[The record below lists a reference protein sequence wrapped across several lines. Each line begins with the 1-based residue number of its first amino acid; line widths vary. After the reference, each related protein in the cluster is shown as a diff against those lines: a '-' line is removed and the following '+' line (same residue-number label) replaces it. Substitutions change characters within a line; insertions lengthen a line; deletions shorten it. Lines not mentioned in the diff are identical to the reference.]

1 MLKLI
6 YTTLLITFLSVLST
20 GCGEEA
26 PMVEG
31 EFDESQQIDPAAE
44 AELEKQAR
52 KDMQ

>member
-6 YTTLLITFLSVLST
+6 YTTLLLACITVFST

-31 EFDESQQIDPAAE
+31 EFDESQQIDPAEE

-52 KDMQ
+52 KDLQ